1 MNEAENESAALL
13 YEIGSI
19 EKYLAAAEDVLK
31 AGHMPDMT
39 GLEQR
44 VGALCSDIQKAAHD
58 AQQKCL
64 PPLQALLPRLNNCE
78 AGLRK
83 WKEKEAE

>member
-1 MNEAENESAALL
+1 MNDEVDDSPALL
-13 YEIGSI
+13 HEIAAI
-19 EKYLAAAEDVLK
+19 ENYLAAAEDALA

-44 VGALCSDIQKAAHD
+44 VGALCSTIQNAPHA

-64 PPLQALLPRLNNCE
+64 PPLSSLLPRLNNCE

-83 WKEKEAE
+83 WKEKVAR

>member
-1 MNEAENESAALL
+1 MSEAQSSSAALL
-13 YEIGSI
+13 HEIASI
-19 EKYLAAAEDVLK
+19 DKYLAAAEDALK

-44 VGALCSDIQKAAHD
+44 VGALCSTIQSADHD

-83 WKEKEAE
+83 WRDKTGE